1 MNHLETIENELHLLC
16 DGEIIHVF
24 ERGRGTLGPDGKAK
38 PPLSRAAYKH
48 MCAWVITNFN
58 PKLSAD
64 ELWVQAEKAWD
75 SMTPEHQMTI
85 WAMTIQEEQN
95 AKDISQGLL
104 ATLNGY
110 QCLSTVKTAFSDAI
124 KRVRE
129 QFISQ

>member
-1 MNHLETIENELHLLC
+1 
-16 DGEIIHVF
+16 
-24 ERGRGTLGPDGKAK
+24 
-38 PPLSRAAYKH
+38 
-48 MCAWVITNFN
+48 MCAWVITNFESWVLRTQLGEA

-75 SMTPEHQMTI
+75 SLSPEHQMTI
-85 WAMTIQEEQN
+85 WAMSVQEEQN
-95 AKDISQGLL
+95 AKDISHGLL

-110 QCLSTVKTAFSDAI
+110 QCLSTVKAAFSDAI

>member
-1 MNHLETIENELHLLC
+1 MNYLETIENELHLLC

-24 ERGRGTLGPDGKAK
+24 ERGT
-38 PPLSRAAYKH
+38 LSRAAYKH
-48 MCAWVITNFN
+48 MCAWVQTNFESWVLRTQLGEA

-75 SMTPEHQMTI
+75 ALSPEHQMTI
-85 WAMTIQEEQN
+85 WSMTIQEEQN

-110 QCLSTVKTAFSDAI
+110 QCLSTVKAAFSDAI

>member
-1 MNHLETIENELHLLC
+1 MSHPEMMDGELHLL
-16 DGEIIHVF
+16 DETGDVIHVF
-24 ERGRGTLGPDGKAK
+24 ERGN
-38 PPLSRAAYKH
+38 LSRAAYKH
-48 MCAWVITNFN
+48 MCAWVITNFESWVRGTQLGEA

-64 ELWVQAEKAWD
+64 ELWTEAEKAWD
-75 SMTPEHQMTI
+75 ALTPEHQMTI

-110 QCLSTVKTAFSDAI
+110 QCLSTVKAAFSDAI
-124 KRVRE
+124 KRIRD

>member
-1 MNHLETIENELHLLC
+1 MNYLETIENELHIIC

-24 ERGRGTLGPDGKAK
+24 ERGN
-38 PPLSRAAYKH
+38 LSRAAYKH
-48 MCAWVITNFN
+48 MCAWVQTNFN
-58 PKLSAD
+58 SKLSAE

-75 SMTPEHQMTI
+75 SLTPEYQMTI
-85 WAMTIQEEQN
+85 WAVTIQEEQN

-110 QCLSTVKTAFSDAI
+110 QCLTDIKAAFSDAI
-124 KRVRE
+124 KRIRD